1 MQSEGWGSLSG
12 DTCVPLGGGAW
23 RLPRFNQLCA
33 LIHSLRNTCTP
44 PPHWGLGKELKTG
57 SCLPASQASPF
68 LCCPRLAPLGCL
80 PNWPLQEIF
89 RSTPPSTSL
98 PSWDA

>member
-12 DTCVPLGGGAW
+12 DTCVPLGGAGGF
-23 RLPRFNQLCA
+23 LGLTSSVPSFT
-33 LIHSLRNTCTP
+33 HSGTPAP
-44 PPHWGLGKELKTG
+44 PPPPVLGREQKTG

-89 RSTPPSTSL
+89 RSTPPSTPL